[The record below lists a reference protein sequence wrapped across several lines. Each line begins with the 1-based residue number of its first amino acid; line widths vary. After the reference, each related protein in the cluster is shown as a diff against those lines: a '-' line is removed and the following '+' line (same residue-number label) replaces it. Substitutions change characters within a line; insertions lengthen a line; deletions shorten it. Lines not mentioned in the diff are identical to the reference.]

1 MNGLVCLGKMLEHL
15 DKYAVLD
22 DILPLMNQIPSR
34 EPPTLM
40 AILGEVD
47 LKTSMGMELRFGK
60 NPPLRILF
68 FAFVSSDNTRFMFRS
83 FELPFELH
91 LCFCFQEFS
100 SKPCFI
106 RSSVWTRTTL
116 RPKLFRFS
124 FL

>member
-68 FAFVSSDNTRFMFRS
+68 FAFVSSDNTR
-83 FELPFELH
+83 
-91 LCFCFQEFS
+91 LCFDLLNYHLNCICVSVSRNFQANHAS
-100 SKPCFI
+100 
-106 RSSVWTRTTL
+106 
-116 RPKLFRFS
+116 
-124 FL
+124 

>member
-47 LKTSMGMELRFGK
+47 LKTSMGMELGFGK
-60 NPPLRILF
+60 NLPLRILF
-68 FAFVSSDNTRFMFRS
+68 FAFVSRDNTRFTFRS
-83 FELPFELH
+83 FELPFEVH
-91 LCFCFQEFS
+91 FVFCFQEFS

-106 RSSVWTRTTL
+106 RSSVWTRITW
-116 RPKLFRFS
+116 RQKLFRFS